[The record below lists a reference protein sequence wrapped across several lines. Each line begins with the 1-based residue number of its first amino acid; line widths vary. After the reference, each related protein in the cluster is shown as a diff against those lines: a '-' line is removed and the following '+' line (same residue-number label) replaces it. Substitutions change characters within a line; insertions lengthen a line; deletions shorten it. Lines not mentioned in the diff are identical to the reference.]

1 MYGAAITAVSCLR
14 ANTEA
19 HIAWMVSSKG
29 LPAHDPTEVVT
40 LTAGGGYIGSLCNG
54 ILNQHVEFI
63 PGSTRGRLVSIE
75 LSGTDALIAG
85 IRDGGIATVAI
96 APAGALPESLWA
108 ALLERR
114 PVMLSATVENG
125 TLDRFTLG
133 PVDDAIDGSG
143 TRSELSAQQL
153 RSCFVPVQRLAVFGN
168 GPIADA
174 LTTYATALG
183 WQVAAAGEPERGI
196 GLMNALSHI
205 DSAVIMG
212 HDVES
217 SSRVL
222 EAALESDAGY
232 IGSIGAPRM
241 QDQRA
246 DWLAYRGVTDLSRV
260 HGPAG
265 LDIAANNP
273 AEIALSVIAEA
284 VGHHNRHANA
294 E

>member
-1 MYGAAITAVSCLR
+1 MYGAALTAVSCLR

-19 HIAWMVSSKG
+19 HIAWIISSTG
-29 LPAHDPTEVVT
+29 LPSHDPTEVVT
-40 LTAGGGYIGSLCNG
+40 LTAGGGTIGSLCNG

-63 PGSTRGRLVSIE
+63 AGATRGRLVNIE

-85 IRDGGIATVAI
+85 IPDGGTATIAI
-96 APAGALPESLWA
+96 APATVLPDALWA
-108 ALLERR
+108 TLLERK
-114 PVMLSATVENG
+114 PVMLTANIDNG
-125 TLDRFTLG
+125 MLDGFVLAEI
-133 PVDDAIDGSG
+133 DEDIDGSG
-143 TRSELSAQQL
+143 TRSDLANEKL

-168 GPIADA
+168 SPIVDA
-174 LTTYATALG
+174 LSTYAAALG
-183 WQVAAAGEPERGI
+183 WQVATADEPERGI

-222 EAALESDAGY
+222 EAALESEAGY

-265 LDIAANNP
+265 LDIAAKNP

-284 VGHHNRHANA
+284 VRYHNKSD
-294 E
+294 ETE

>member
-63 PGSTRGRLVSIE
+63 PGSTRGRLVNIE

-85 IRDGGIATVAI
+85 IPDGGIATVAI
-96 APAGALPESLWA
+96 APAAVLPEPLWA
-108 ALLERR
+108 ALLERT
-114 PVMLSATVENG
+114 PVMLSATIENG
-125 TLDRFTLG
+125 TLDGFTLG
-133 PVDDAIDGSG
+133 PVDDAIEGSG
-143 TRSELSAQQL
+143 TRSELSDQQL

-168 GPIADA
+168 GPIVDA
-174 LTTYATALG
+174 LTTYASALG

-246 DWLAYRGVTDLSRV
+246 DWLAYRGVTDLSLV

-265 LDIAANNP
+265 LDIAASNS

-284 VGHHNRHANA
+284 VGHHNRRASA

>member
-63 PGSTRGRLVSIE
+63 PGSTRGRLVTLEI
-75 LSGTDALIAG
+75 SGTDALIAG
-85 IRDGGIATVAI
+85 IPDGGSATIAI
-96 APAGALPESLWA
+96 APAAVLPEALWP
-108 ALLERR
+108 ALLERK
-114 PVMLSATVENG
+114 PVMLSAEIENG
-125 TLDRFTLG
+125 SLDAFTLDDI
-133 PVDDAIDGSG
+133 DDSIEGTG
-143 TRSELSAQQL
+143 TRSELSNQQL

-168 GPIADA
+168 GPIVDA
-174 LTTYATALG
+174 LTTYASALG

-196 GLMNALSHI
+196 GLMNTLSHI

-217 SSRVL
+217 ASRVL
-222 EAALESDAGY
+222 EAALESEAGY

-265 LDIAANNP
+265 LDIAAKNP

-284 VGHHNRHANA
+284 VRYHNSG
-294 E
+294 ETE

>member
-19 HIAWMVSSKG
+19 HIAWMVSSTG

-40 LTAGGGYIGSLCNG
+40 LTAGGGYIGALCNG

-63 PGSTRGRLVSIE
+63 PGSTRGRLIGIE

-85 IRDGGIATVAI
+85 VPDGGKATIAI
-96 APAGALPESLWA
+96 APAAILPESLWP
-108 ALLERR
+108 ALLERK
-114 PVMLSATVENG
+114 PIMLTATVENG
-125 TLDRFTLG
+125 TLDGFTLSEI
-133 PVDDAIDGSG
+133 DDEIDGSG
-143 TRSELSAQQL
+143 TRSELGDRQL
-153 RSCFVPVQRLAVFGN
+153 RSCFVPMQRLAVFGN
-168 GPIADA
+168 GPIVDA

-196 GLMNALSHI
+196 GLMNTLSHI

-212 HDVES
+212 HEVES

-265 LDIAANNP
+265 LDIAAKNP
-273 AEIALSVIAEA
+273 AEIALSVISEA
-284 VGHHNRHANA
+284 VRYHNKSGDT

>member
-1 MYGAAITAVSCLR
+1 MYGAALTAVSCLR

-19 HIAWMVSSKG
+19 HIAWMVSSNG

-63 PGSTRGRLVSIE
+63 PGATRGRLVNIE

-85 IRDGGIATVAI
+85 IPDGGTATIAI
-96 APAGALPESLWA
+96 APATVLPDALWA
-108 ALLERR
+108 TLLERK
-114 PVMLSATVENG
+114 PIMLTANLENG
-125 TLDRFTLG
+125 MLDDFTLAD
-133 PVDDAIDGSG
+133 VDEDINGSG
-143 TRSELSAQQL
+143 TRSDLANERL

-168 GPIADA
+168 GPVVDA

-196 GLMNALSHI
+196 GLMNTLSHI

-222 EAALESDAGY
+222 EAALEGEAGY

-265 LDIAANNP
+265 LDIAAKNP

-284 VGHHNRHANA
+284 VRYHNKSD
-294 E
+294 ETE

>member
-19 HIAWMVSSKG
+19 HIAWIVSSKG

-63 PGSTRGRLVSIE
+63 PGATRGRLVNIE

-85 IRDGGIATVAI
+85 IPDGGTATIAI
-96 APAGALPESLWA
+96 APAAVLPDALWA
-108 ALLERR
+108 TLLERK
-114 PVMLSATVENG
+114 PIMLTANLENG
-125 TLDRFTLG
+125 MLDDFTLAD
-133 PVDDAIDGSG
+133 VDEDVNGSG
-143 TRSELSAQQL
+143 TRSDLANERL

-168 GPIADA
+168 GPIVDA
-174 LTTYATALG
+174 LTTYASAIG

-196 GLMNALSHI
+196 GLMNTLSHI

-217 SSRVL
+217 ASRVL
-222 EAALESDAGY
+222 EAALESEAGY

-265 LDIAANNP
+265 LDIAAKNP

-284 VGHHNRHANA
+284 VRYHNKSD
-294 E
+294 ETE

>member
-63 PGSTRGRLVSIE
+63 PGSTRGRLVNIE

-85 IRDGGIATVAI
+85 IPDGGIAIVAI
-96 APAGALPESLWA
+96 APASILPESLWA
-108 ALLERR
+108 ALLERT

-125 TLDRFTLG
+125 TLDGFTLG

-143 TRSELSAQQL
+143 TRSELSDQQL
-153 RSCFVPVQRLAVFGN
+153 RSCFVPVRRLAIFGN
-168 GPIADA
+168 GPIVDA
-174 LTTYATALG
+174 LATYASALG

-265 LDIAANNP
+265 LDIAASNP
-273 AEIALSVIAEA
+273 AEIALSVMAEA
-284 VGHHNRHANA
+284 VGHHNRRANA

>member
-1 MYGAAITAVSCLR
+1 MFGAAITAVSCLR

-19 HIAWMVSSKG
+19 HIAWVVSSTG

-40 LTAGGGYIGSLCNG
+40 LTAGGGNIGSLCNG
-54 ILNQHVEFI
+54 LLNQHVEFI
-63 PGSTRGRLVSIE
+63 PGSTRGRLATIE

-85 IRDGGIATVAI
+85 IPDSGTATIAI
-96 APAGALPESLWA
+96 APAAVLPEALWA
-108 ALLERR
+108 ALLERK
-114 PVMLSATVENG
+114 PVMLVAKVENG
-125 TLDRFTLG
+125 ILDGFTLD
-133 PVDDAIDGSG
+133 DIDNDIDGSG
-143 TRSELSAQQL
+143 TRSELSDQQL
-153 RSCFVPVQRLAVFGN
+153 RSCFVPVQRLAVFGS
-168 GPIADA
+168 GPIVEA
-174 LTTYATALG
+174 LSTYASALG
-183 WQVAAAGEPERGI
+183 WQVATAGEPERGI
-196 GLMNALSHI
+196 GLMNALSRI

-265 LDIAANNP
+265 LDIAAKNP

-284 VGHHNRHANA
+284 AGYHNRTADV

>member
-19 HIAWMVSSKG
+19 HIAWMVSSSG

-40 LTAGGGYIGSLCNG
+40 LTAGGGCIGSLCNG

-63 PGSTRGRLVSIE
+63 PGSTRGRLVE
-75 LSGTDALIAG
+75 VKLSGTDALIAG
-85 IRDGGIATVAI
+85 IPDCGTATIAI
-96 APAGALPESLWA
+96 APASILPESLWA
-108 ALLERR
+108 ALLERA
-114 PVMLSATVENG
+114 PVMLSASVEHRA
-125 TLDRFTLG
+125 LDGFTLG
-133 PVDDAIDGSG
+133 PIDEEIDGSG
-143 TRSELSAQQL
+143 TRSELSDHQL
-153 RSCFVPVQRLAVFGN
+153 RSCFVPVQRLAVFGS
-168 GPIADA
+168 GPIVDA
-174 LTTYATALG
+174 LSTYAAALG

-265 LDIAANNP
+265 LDIAAKNP

-284 VGHHNRHANA
+284 VGYHNRSTDA

>member
-19 HIAWMVSSKG
+19 HIAWIVSSKG

-63 PGSTRGRLVSIE
+63 PGATRGRLVNIE

-85 IRDGGIATVAI
+85 IPDGGTATIAI
-96 APAGALPESLWA
+96 APATVLPDALWA
-108 ALLERR
+108 TLLERK
-114 PVMLSATVENG
+114 PIMLTANLENG
-125 TLDRFTLG
+125 MLDDFTLAD
-133 PVDDAIDGSG
+133 VDEDVNGSG
-143 TRSELSAQQL
+143 TRSDLANERL

-168 GPIADA
+168 GPIVDA
-174 LTTYATALG
+174 LTTYASALG

-196 GLMNALSHI
+196 GLMNTLSHI

-217 SSRVL
+217 ASRVL
-222 EAALESDAGY
+222 EAALESEAGY

-265 LDIAANNP
+265 LDIAAKNP

-284 VGHHNRHANA
+284 VRYHNKSG
-294 E
+294 ETE

>member
-19 HIAWMVSSKG
+19 HIAWIVSSEG
-29 LPAHDPTEVVT
+29 LPAHDPTEVIT

-63 PGSTRGRLVSIE
+63 PGSTRGRLVTLEI
-75 LSGTDALIAG
+75 SGTDALIAG
-85 IRDGGIATVAI
+85 IPDGGSATIAI
-96 APAGALPESLWA
+96 APATVLPDALWA
-108 ALLERR
+108 SLLERK
-114 PVMLSATVENG
+114 PIMLAANLENG
-125 TLDRFTLG
+125 VLDDFTLANI
-133 PVDDAIDGSG
+133 DEDIDGSG
-143 TRSELSAQQL
+143 TRSELSDQQL
-153 RSCFVPVQRLAVFGN
+153 RSCFVPVQRLAVFGI
-168 GPIADA
+168 GPIVDA
-174 LTTYATALG
+174 LTTYASALG

-196 GLMNALSHI
+196 GLMNTLSHI

-222 EAALESDAGY
+222 EAALESEAGY

-265 LDIAANNP
+265 LDIAAKNP

-284 VGHHNRHANA
+284 VRYHNKSD
-294 E
+294 ETE

>member
-19 HIAWMVSSKG
+19 HIAWMVSSTG
-29 LPAHDPTEVVT
+29 LPAHDPTEVIT
-40 LTAGGGYIGSLCNG
+40 LTAGGGNIGSLCNG
-54 ILNQHVEFI
+54 LLNQHVEFI
-63 PGSTRGRLVSIE
+63 PGSTRGRLVHLE
-75 LSGTDALIAG
+75 LTGTDALIAG
-85 IRDGGIATVAI
+85 IPEGGTATVAI
-96 APAGALPESLWA
+96 APASVLPESLWT
-108 ALLERR
+108 ALLDRK
-114 PVMLSATVENG
+114 PVMLSATVEHG
-125 TLDRFTLG
+125 TLHGFVLG
-133 PVDDAIDGSG
+133 PIDDAIDGSG
-143 TRSELSAQQL
+143 TRFEISDQQL
-153 RSCFVPVQRLAVFGN
+153 HSCFVPVQRLAVFGN
-168 GPIADA
+168 GPIVDA

-183 WQVAAAGEPERGI
+183 WQVGAAGEPERGI

-212 HDVES
+212 HDIES

-265 LDIAANNP
+265 LDIAAKTP

-284 VGHHNRHANA
+284 VSYHNRTADA

>member
-63 PGSTRGRLVSIE
+63 PGSTRGRLVNIK

-85 IRDGGIATVAI
+85 IPDGGIATVAI
-96 APAGALPESLWA
+96 APAAVLPEPLWA
-108 ALLERR
+108 ALLERT
-114 PVMLSATVENG
+114 PVMLSATIENG
-125 TLDRFTLG
+125 TLDGFTLG
-133 PVDDAIDGSG
+133 PVDDAIEGSG
-143 TRSELSAQQL
+143 TRSELSDQQL

-168 GPIADA
+168 GPLVDA
-174 LTTYATALG
+174 LTTYASALG

-196 GLMNALSHI
+196 GLMNALSRI

-265 LDIAANNP
+265 LDIAANSP

-284 VGHHNRHANA
+284 VGHHNRRANA

>member
-1 MYGAAITAVSCLR
+1 MYGAVITAVSCLR

-19 HIAWMVSSKG
+19 HIAWIVSSEG
-29 LPAHDPTEVVT
+29 LPAHDPTEVIT

-63 PGSTRGRLVSIE
+63 PGSTRGRLVTLEI
-75 LSGTDALIAG
+75 SGTDALIAG
-85 IRDGGIATVAI
+85 IPDGGSATIAI
-96 APAGALPESLWA
+96 APATVLPDALWA
-108 ALLERR
+108 SLLERK
-114 PVMLSATVENG
+114 PIMLAANLENG
-125 TLDRFTLG
+125 VLDDFTLANI
-133 PVDDAIDGSG
+133 DEDIDGSG
-143 TRSELSAQQL
+143 TRSELSDQQL

-168 GPIADA
+168 GPVVDA
-174 LTTYATALG
+174 LTTYATALR

-196 GLMNALSHI
+196 GLMNTLSHI

-222 EAALESDAGY
+222 EAALESEAGY

-265 LDIAANNP
+265 LDIAAKNP

-284 VGHHNRHANA
+284 VRHHNNSD
-294 E
+294 ETE

>member
-63 PGSTRGRLVSIE
+63 PGSTRGRLVNIK

-85 IRDGGIATVAI
+85 IPDGGIATVAI
-96 APAGALPESLWA
+96 APAAMLPEPLWT
-108 ALLERR
+108 ALLERT

-125 TLDRFTLG
+125 TLDGFTLG
-133 PVDDAIDGSG
+133 PVDDAIEGSG
-143 TRSELSAQQL
+143 TRSELSDQQL

-168 GPIADA
+168 GPIVDA
-174 LTTYATALG
+174 LTTYASALG

-196 GLMNALSHI
+196 GLMNALSRI

-265 LDIAANNP
+265 LDIAASNP

-284 VGHHNRHANA
+284 VGHHNRRASA

>member
-1 MYGAAITAVSCLR
+1 MYGAALTAVSCLR

-19 HIAWMVSSKG
+19 HIAWMVSSNG

-40 LTAGGGYIGSLCNG
+40 LTAGGGYIGSLCSG

-63 PGSTRGRLVSIE
+63 PGATRGRLVNIE

-85 IRDGGIATVAI
+85 IPDGGTATIAI
-96 APAGALPESLWA
+96 APVKVLPDALWA
-108 ALLERR
+108 TLLERK
-114 PVMLSATVENG
+114 PIMLTANIESG
-125 TLDRFTLG
+125 MLDDFTLA
-133 PVDDAIDGSG
+133 DIDEDIDGSG
-143 TRSELSAQQL
+143 TRSDLANETL

-168 GPIADA
+168 SPIVDA
-174 LTTYATALG
+174 LSTYATALG
-183 WQVAAAGEPERGI
+183 WQVATADEPERGI
-196 GLMNALSHI
+196 GLMNTLSHI

-222 EAALESDAGY
+222 EAALEGEAGY

-260 HGPAG
+260 RGPAG
-265 LDIAANNP
+265 LDIAAKNT

-284 VGHHNRHANA
+284 VQYHNKSG
-294 E
+294 ETE

>member
-1 MYGAAITAVSCLR
+1 MFGAAITAVSCLR

-19 HIAWMVSSKG
+19 HIAWIVSSTG

-40 LTAGGGYIGSLCNG
+40 LTAGGGNIGSLCNG
-54 ILNQHVEFI
+54 LLNQHVEFI
-63 PGSTRGRLVSIE
+63 PGSTRGRLATIE

-85 IRDGGIATVAI
+85 IPDRGTATIAI
-96 APAGALPESLWA
+96 APAAVLPEALWA
-108 ALLERR
+108 ALLERK
-114 PVMLSATVENG
+114 PVMLVAKVENG
-125 TLDRFTLG
+125 ILDGFTLD
-133 PVDDAIDGSG
+133 DIDNDIDGSG
-143 TRSELSAQQL
+143 TRSELSDQQL
-153 RSCFVPVQRLAVFGN
+153 RSCFVPVQRLAVFGS
-168 GPIADA
+168 GPIVEA
-174 LTTYATALG
+174 LSTYASALG
-183 WQVAAAGEPERGI
+183 WQVATAGEPERGI
-196 GLMNALSHI
+196 GLMNALSRI

-265 LDIAANNP
+265 LDIAAKNP

-284 VGHHNRHANA
+284 AGYHNRTADA

>member
-63 PGSTRGRLVSIE
+63 PGSTRGRLVNIE

-85 IRDGGIATVAI
+85 IPDGGIATVAI
-96 APAGALPESLWA
+96 APAAVLPEPLWA
-108 ALLERR
+108 ALLERT
-114 PVMLSATVENG
+114 PVMLSATIENG
-125 TLDRFTLG
+125 TLDGFTLG
-133 PVDDAIDGSG
+133 PVDDAIEGSG
-143 TRSELSAQQL
+143 TRSELSDQQL

-168 GPIADA
+168 GPIVDA
-174 LTTYATALG
+174 LTTYASALG

-217 SSRVL
+217 ASRVL

-265 LDIAANNP
+265 LDIAASNS

-284 VGHHNRHANA
+284 VGHHNRRASA

>member
-19 HIAWMVSSKG
+19 HIAWIVSSKG

-63 PGSTRGRLVSIE
+63 PGATRGRLVNIE

-85 IRDGGIATVAI
+85 IPDGGTATIAI
-96 APAGALPESLWA
+96 APATVLPDALWA
-108 ALLERR
+108 TLLERK
-114 PVMLSATVENG
+114 PIMLTANLENG
-125 TLDRFTLG
+125 MLDDFTLAD
-133 PVDDAIDGSG
+133 VDEDVNGSG
-143 TRSELSAQQL
+143 TRSDLANERL

-168 GPIADA
+168 GPIVDA
-174 LTTYATALG
+174 LTTYASALG

-196 GLMNALSHI
+196 GLMNTLSHI
-205 DSAVIMG
+205 DCAVIMG

-217 SSRVL
+217 ASRVL
-222 EAALESDAGY
+222 EAALESEAGY

-265 LDIAANNP
+265 LDIAAKNP

-284 VGHHNRHANA
+284 VRYHNKSG
-294 E
+294 ETE

>member
-63 PGSTRGRLVSIE
+63 PGSTRGRLVNIE

-85 IRDGGIATVAI
+85 IPDGGIATVAI
-96 APAGALPESLWA
+96 APAAVLPEPLWA
-108 ALLERR
+108 ALLERT
-114 PVMLSATVENG
+114 PVMLSATIENG
-125 TLDRFTLG
+125 TLDGFTLG
-133 PVDDAIDGSG
+133 PVDDAIEGSG
-143 TRSELSAQQL
+143 TRSELSDQQL

-168 GPIADA
+168 GPIVDA
-174 LTTYATALG
+174 LTTYASALG

-265 LDIAANNP
+265 LDIAASNS

-284 VGHHNRHANA
+284 VGHHNRRASA

>member
-63 PGSTRGRLVSIE
+63 PGSTRGRLVTLEI
-75 LSGTDALIAG
+75 SGTDALIAG
-85 IRDGGIATVAI
+85 IPDGGSATIAI
-96 APAGALPESLWA
+96 APAAVLPEALWP
-108 ALLERR
+108 ALLERK
-114 PVMLSATVENG
+114 PVMLSAEIENG
-125 TLDRFTLG
+125 SLDAFTLDDI
-133 PVDDAIDGSG
+133 DDSIEGTG
-143 TRSELSAQQL
+143 TRSELSNQQL

-168 GPIADA
+168 GPIVDA
-174 LTTYATALG
+174 LTTYASALG

-284 VGHHNRHANA
+284 VQYHNRSQTA